1 MLVEVTPAASLLLA
15 SIGWEIEAVEIDL
28 RRGRAMMVIRRA
40 DGRWLR
46 LDADERG
53 RASVERWHRRREWR
67 RAKDAAVVEVIVDA
81 FLGRERATGA
91 GSALRVLAC
100 YVAENPEPGREAL
113 GAGEVR
119 RALALVAGEVAAPSN
134 NRPTAR

>member
-1 MLVEVTPAASLLLA
+1 VLAEVAPAALHALA

-28 RRGRAMMVIRRA
+28 CRGRAMMVIRRA

-46 LDADERG
+46 LDADEHG
-53 RASVERWHRRREWR
+53 RASVERWHRRREWH
-67 RAKDAAVVEVIVDA
+67 RAKDAAGAERIADD

-91 GSALRVLAC
+91 ASALRVLAC
-100 YVAENPEPGREAL
+100 YVAENPAPGREAL

-119 RALALVAGEVAAPSN
+119 RALAMVAGAGRLE
-134 NRPTAR
+134 T